1 MLRAVPSGV
10 PGTSGVIPGIVSPGG
25 EYSQAYS
32 YTLPSDYEETEIELV
47 AFLSYYNSTDRGNN
61 DILNAASSGS
71 ITLAINDIA
80 SNLSARDFYPNPVS
94 DLGMLSFHLNNTET
108 VLVEVR
114 NMIGQ
119 QVKVIRHSK
128 MSAGDHMVAI
138 SVSDFSDGIYYVN
151 ILAGEQSIT
160 KKIVVL
166 K

>member
-1 MLRAVPSGV
+1 
-10 PGTSGVIPGIVSPGG
+10 
-25 EYSQAYS
+25 
-32 YTLPSDYEETEIELV
+32 
-47 AFLSYYNSTDRGNN
+47 
-61 DILNAASSGS
+61 
-71 ITLAINDIA
+71 
-80 SNLSARDFYPNPVS
+80 
-94 DLGMLSFHLNNTET
+94 
-108 VLVEVR
+108 
-114 NMIGQ
+114 MIGQ